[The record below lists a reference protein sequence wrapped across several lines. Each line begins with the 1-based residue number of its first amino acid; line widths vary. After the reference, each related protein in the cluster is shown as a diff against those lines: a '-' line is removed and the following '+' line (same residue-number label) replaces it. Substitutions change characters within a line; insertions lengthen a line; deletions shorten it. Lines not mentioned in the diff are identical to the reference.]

1 MEHVEMSSSSAE
13 HSTPS
18 PAPKGRVSGT
28 EVALGLIRTLRPKQW
43 VKNLFVLAPLF
54 FSKQF
59 LIPSQLALGLLAALI
74 FSLTSGT
81 IYVFNDI
88 CDIDKDKLHPVK
100 RHRPIPSGQ
109 LPLRVAWASVL
120 GLGVSTQV
128 LAWVI
133 DWRLGAVTTGYTIM
147 NLAYSTVLKHV
158 PFVDVT
164 IIATGFVLRVLAGA
178 FAIDVFI
185 SEWLVICTFLLAL
198 YLGFGKRLHELTLM
212 MEGKASKTRRV
223 LERYRM
229 EHLDFVVL
237 FVAGLTIAA
246 YTVYTMTVALPDQPL
261 RSQHT
266 PFTSPYL
273 PVTIPFAVM
282 GITRFYQLL
291 KKEDELD
298 SPTEL
303 ILKDWPFIL
312 NLVLWG
318 VITMGVAFA
327 FPGPA

>member
-1 MEHVEMSSSSAE
+1 MSSSSAE
-13 HSTPS
+13 HGTSSPSLRGRASSTQL
-18 PAPKGRVSGT
+18 V
-28 EVALGLIRTLRPKQW
+28 LGLIQTLRPKQW

-59 LIPSQLALGLLAALI
+59 LVPSQLALGLLAALV

-88 CDIDKDKLHPVK
+88 CDLDKDRLHPVK

-109 LPLRVAWASVL
+109 LPLKAAWGSVVAL
-120 GLGVSTQV
+120 GGVTQA
-128 LAWVI
+128 LAWLI
-133 DWRLGAVTTGYTIM
+133 DWRLGAVTTTYTIM

-212 MEGKASKTRRV
+212 VEGRASKTRRV
-223 LERYRM
+223 LKRYRL

-246 YTVYTMTVALPDQPL
+246 YTVYTMTVALPNQPL

-303 ILKDWPFIL
+303 ILKDWPFIV
-312 NLVLWG
+312 NLLAWG
-318 VITMGVAFA
+318 VLTMGVALA
-327 FPGPA
+327 FPGPG